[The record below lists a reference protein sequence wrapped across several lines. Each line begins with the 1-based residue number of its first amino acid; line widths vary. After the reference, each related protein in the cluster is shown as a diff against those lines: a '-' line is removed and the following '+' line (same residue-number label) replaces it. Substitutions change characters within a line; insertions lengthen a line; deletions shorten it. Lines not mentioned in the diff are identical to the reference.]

1 MNIYISTGQN
11 KTVKTSKLLRLLL
24 NKNISK
30 IELSA
35 GPYEK
40 NILNKISKYRN
51 EIQIHN
57 YFPVPKNPFI
67 INLASKN
74 DLIYKLSQ
82 KHLKKSIN
90 FAKKTGSKVF
100 SFHAGFLVDPRLE
113 DFGKT
118 LSKFKTNNKSEVMKL
133 YINRLN
139 QLADFAKKKGVT
151 LLIENNVITKKNL
164 NRFDKNPFL
173 MTNFS
178 DTKKIME
185 NTRENVGLLV
195 DVAHLKV
202 SAKALNFNPE
212 NYLIK
217 TIRWTKGYHLSDND
231 GISDQNKN
239 LKYNSWFWKFLSKKV
254 GFVTLELKNLKNE
267 NILSQLKL
275 VKNKLSTKKS

>member
-1 MNIYISTGQN
+1 MNIFISTGKN
-11 KTVKTSKLLRLLL
+11 KSVKTSKFLRFLL
-24 NKNISK
+24 NKKIFK

-40 NILNKISKYRN
+40 NILDKIIKFKKN
-51 EIQIHN
+51 IQIHN
-57 YFPVPKNPFI
+57 YFPVPRNPFI

-74 DLIYKLSQ
+74 ELIYKLSEN
-82 KHLKKSIN
+82 HLKKSIN
-90 FAKKTGSKVF
+90 FTKKIGSKVF
-100 SFHAGFLVDPRLE
+100 SFHAGFLVDPRVK

-133 YINRLN
+133 YIYRLNRL
-139 QLADFAKKKGVT
+139 ADYAKKRGVI

-202 SAKALNFNPE
+202 SAKTLNFNPK
-212 NYLIK
+212 NFLIK
-217 TIRWTKGYHLSDND
+217 TNKWTKAYHLSDND
-231 GISDQNKN
+231 GNSDSNKN
-239 LKYNSWFWKFLSKKV
+239 IKKSSWFWKYLNKKAI
-254 GFVTLELKNLKNE
+254 FYTLELKNLRIHNIKNQ
-267 NILSQLKL
+267 IKL
-275 VKNKLSTKKS
+275 TNSKLNN